1 MSTSYSPKIV
11 TDGLVLALDA
21 GNRKSYAGSGTIWND
36 VSGNN
41 NTGTL
46 SNSPTFT
53 DANNGSFTFNGTNS
67 VQTAVNIVCTAMT
80 ILMFIKRNGTQ
91 ISNAGLTFN
100 RGTSVTG
107 LNFYGLNNTLS
118 YHWNND
124 ASTYNFASNLL
135 IPDNVWSMVGMSVTS
150 TAATLYV
157 NMESATNINAHASTT
172 IDNLRIAVDTDSGR
186 RFTGNIATT
195 LLYNKALSPS
205 EVLQNFNATR
215 NRFGV

>member
-1 MSTSYSPKIV
+1 MSTSYSPKII

-21 GNRKSYAGSGTIWND
+21 GNNKSYAGSGTIWND
-36 VSGNN
+36 LSGNN

-124 ASTYNFASNLL
+124 ASTYNFAPNLL

-195 LLYNKALSPS
+195 LLYNKALSPN
-205 EVLQNFNATR
+205 EILQNFNATR

>member
-36 VSGNN
+36 LSGNN